1 MPMASLQLK
10 NVPEEVHAEL
20 RRRAD
25 AEHVSLRDY
34 VLRILVRE
42 LELPTMAE
50 WLEQVRS
57 DEPVSGGP
65 TSAELVAMG
74 RDDAGW

>member
-1 MPMASLQLK
+1 MRMATLQLK
-10 NVPEEVHAEL
+10 NVPDEVHAEL

-34 VLRILVRE
+34 VLRLLLRE

-50 WLEQVRS
+50 WLAEVRA
-57 DEPVSGGP
+57 DDPVLGGP
-65 TSAELVAMG
+65 ASAELVALG
-74 RDDAGW
+74 RADAE